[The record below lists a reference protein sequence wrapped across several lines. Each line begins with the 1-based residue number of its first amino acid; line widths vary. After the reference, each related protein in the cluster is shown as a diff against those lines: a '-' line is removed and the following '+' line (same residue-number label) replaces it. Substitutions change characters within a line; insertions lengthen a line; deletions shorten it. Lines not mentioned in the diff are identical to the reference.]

1 MKHALLRYPLRA
13 RKFQPTLVPA
23 QPTLVL
29 LQYALRTTIF
39 THARDYTGMILPN
52 YRR

>member
-13 RKFQPTLVPA
+13 RKF

-39 THARDYTGMILPN
+39 THARDYTGMILPI